1 MKRLIDM
8 RYRIILGLVVMSSI
22 LAVAIPEIKANT
34 AIDFE
39 HLPGPDGILG
49 TADDV
54 PTPNCPGS
62 ICGPPLTNEFSS
74 IGITFSGGTLFQ
86 GGLFPGSSPNNH
98 YISSTPLDVT
108 LSVPV
113 FGISIISYS
122 YWTAVLTAFDE
133 LNNVIGTA
141 VLTNPNEGVTPLL
154 GTLSVS
160 TNLPIHRFTAVAQ
173 SGPDH
178 ILNLDNLTLNTA
190 NPVTVPTLT
199 EWGMI
204 VSTVLLG
211 IASIYHLR
219 RQGVAG

>member
-1 MKRLIDM
+1 M
-8 RYRIILGLVVMSSI
+8 RYRIILALVVMSSI
-22 LAVAIPEIKANT
+22 LAVAIPEIKADI

-39 HLPGPDGILG
+39 HFPGPDGILG

-62 ICGPPLTNEFSS
+62 LCGPPLTNEFSS
-74 IGITFSGGTLFQ
+74 IGVTFLGGTLFQ
-86 GGLFPGSSPNNH
+86 GGLFPGSSPSNH
-98 YISSTPLDVT
+98 YISSTPSDVT

-113 FGISIISYS
+113 FGISIESYS
-122 YWTAVLTAFDE
+122 YWTAVLTAFDK
-133 LNNVIGTA
+133 LNSVIGTA

-160 TNLPIHRFTAVAQ
+160 TNQPIHRFTVVAQ

-199 EWGMI
+199 EWGMVI
-204 VSTVLLG
+204 MCVLLG
-211 IASIYHLR
+211 GSGICLLR
-219 RQGVAG
+219 RRRAV